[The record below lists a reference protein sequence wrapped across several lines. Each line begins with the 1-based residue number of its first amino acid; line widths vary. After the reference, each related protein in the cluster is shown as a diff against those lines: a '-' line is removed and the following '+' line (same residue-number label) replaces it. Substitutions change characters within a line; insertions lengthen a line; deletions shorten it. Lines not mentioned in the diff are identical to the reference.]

1 MNLKQLN
8 SIGSGA
14 YFPIE
19 LTTIMGEDGKPEKVT
34 LPDGTQVNKVSWRV
48 IFGDVR
54 LINQNIKAILTFQLG
69 QRFRQENFGSRTWE
83 CIEEPNTQALSFLV
97 RDFIKDGISAWEPRV
112 KAIDVQTIRDN
123 EKIRIYLRYMV
134 NNSQSVEELN
144 FEYNPL
150 NNTTTYGN

>member
-48 IFGDVR
+48 ISGDVR

-83 CIEEPNTQALSFLV
+83 CIEEPNTQAQAFLINT
-97 RDFIKDGISAWEPRV
+97 FLKEAISLYE
-112 KAIDVQTIRDN
+112 D
-123 EKIRIYLRYMV
+123 RINYKESIISRI
-134 NNSQSVEELN
+134 
-144 FEYNPL
+144 
-150 NNTTTYGN
+150 GNKLQ